1 MRHSKEK
8 TALIGGTVK
17 RGFEGVRE
25 AFVRNFERLGETG
38 AACAVYW
45 RGEKAVD
52 LWGGYADPARRI
64 PWEEHTLVPVFS
76 STKGFAALC
85 AAVAHSRGWFGY
97 DDPVT
102 RYWPEFGK
110 HGKERIT
117 IRQLL
122 SHQAGLCALDG
133 LELRRYAD
141 LDTANVAGRLAEMKP
156 EWDPGSAHGYH
167 TWTIGWFIG
176 ELLRRTDP
184 RGRSLGRLLQE
195 EICAPLQAEFYIGLP
210 DEVPDSRLA
219 KVRGIDSPLDLLFHL
234 HEIPKALFAGFLNP
248 RSLTSRSMVDRKRL
262 VANANFNDRDMLSI
276 EFPSGNGIG
285 EARAMAQIYGEFA
298 TGGEKLGLAASTLE
312 ELCRPAEPPAS
323 GWFDRVNR
331 VDLGYSLG
339 LWKPIPER
347 MFGSSLHAFGHPG
360 AGGSFCFADPDLGM
374 GYAYVLNRIGG
385 YMDRNPRENAVRC
398 AVYDCLKSSRE
409 EE

>member
-1 MRHSKEK
+1 MIQSKEK
-8 TALIGGTVK
+8 AALVGGTVK
-17 RGFEGVRE
+17 RGFEGVKE
-25 AFVRNFERLGETG
+25 AFVRIFERLGETG

-45 RGEKAVD
+45 RGEKVVD

-97 DDPVT
+97 DDPVAQ
-102 RYWPEFGK
+102 YWPEFGK

-156 EWDPGSAHGYH
+156 EWEPGSAHGYH

-176 ELLRRTDP
+176 ELLRRADP
-184 RGRSLGRLLQE
+184 RGRSLGQLLQE

-234 HEIPKALFAGFLNP
+234 HEIPMALFAGFLNP

-285 EARAMAQIYGEFA
+285 EARAMARIYGEFA
-298 TGGEKLGLAASTLE
+298 TGGKKLGLAPTTMQ

-339 LWKPIPER
+339 LWKPIPKR

-360 AGGSFCFADPDLGM
+360 AGGSFCFADPDLGI

-385 YMDRNPRENAVRC
+385 YMDRNPRENAVRR
-398 AVYDCLKSSRE
+398 AVYDCLKSMGE
-409 EE
+409 ED